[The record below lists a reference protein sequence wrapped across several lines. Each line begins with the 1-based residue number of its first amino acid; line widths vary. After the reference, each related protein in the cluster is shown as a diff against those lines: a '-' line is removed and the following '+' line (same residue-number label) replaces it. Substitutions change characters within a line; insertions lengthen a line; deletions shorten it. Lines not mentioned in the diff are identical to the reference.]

1 MITTQMEQAMKFL
14 TAEYEIRVVNGE
26 IIVDYRNER
35 EVKVTTNE
43 GTQRLPISRVIPGLS
58 NNWWTANWG
67 GANWNLDLDCG
78 AQRFNGVTTTKRVK
92 EALAVAGLSDTEIK
106 SVVRAAKKCKHA
118 YVGRH

>member
-1 MITTQMEQAMKFL
+1 MKFL
-14 TAEYEIRVVNGE
+14 TAECEIRVADGE

-35 EVKVTTNE
+35 EVAVTTNE

-67 GANWNLDLDCG
+67 GGHWNLDLDCG
-78 AQRFNGVTTTKRVK
+78 AQRFNGVTTTKRIK
-92 EALAVAGLSDTEIK
+92 EALVVAGLNPDEIK
-106 SVVRAAKKCKHA
+106 TVVRAAKKHEYS